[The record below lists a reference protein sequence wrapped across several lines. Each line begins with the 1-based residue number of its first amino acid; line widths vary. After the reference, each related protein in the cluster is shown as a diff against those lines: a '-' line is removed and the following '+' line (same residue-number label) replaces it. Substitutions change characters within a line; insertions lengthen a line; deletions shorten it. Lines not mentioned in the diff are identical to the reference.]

1 MNIKKGKIREDINR
15 DIYRARVYF
24 ESDDRKHASTVLAC
38 ASWEY
43 ILDSNRIN
51 EVEAKHLNQWLE
63 EVIKKWR
70 SFGDKIFEKERHYDV
85 YANTPEGEV
94 NGLEF
99 LQKEINS

>member
-1 MNIKKGKIREDINR
+1 MNIKKEKIKEDINR
-15 DIYRARVYF
+15 DIYWTRAHF
-24 ESDDRKHASTVLAC
+24 ESDDTKHTSTILAC

-43 ILDSNRIN
+43 ILDSNGIN

-63 EVIKKWR
+63 EVKRKWI

-85 YANTPEGEV
+85 YANTSEGEV

-99 LQKEINS
+99 LQKETNS